1 MKTVIITGA
10 SGDIGFSSCKA
21 FLQNG
26 YNVVAVYNSNGVRPL
41 EEYAKNSKVLYVKA
55 DVSKKQDVKN
65 LFCTAYESFGS
76 IDVVINNAAISLT
89 GVFQDMTE
97 EELNKIIDVNIKG
110 VFYVSQTAS
119 EYMIKEK
126 IGSIINIS
134 SMWGEVGASCEAAY
148 SMTKAAVIGLTKALA
163 KELGP
168 SNIRV
173 NCVSPGFIDTK
184 MNAAYTKEDISAIC
198 EDTPLMRIGKPEEVA
213 DALIFLADS
222 KASFIT
228 GQVLGVNGG
237 YVI

>member
-26 YNVVAVYNSNGVRPL
+26 YNVVAVYNSNSVRPL

-126 IGSIINIS
+126 SGSIINIS

-148 SMTKAAVIGLTKALA
+148 SMTKSAVIGLTKALA

>member
-65 LFCTAYESFGS
+65 LFCTAYEKFGS

-126 IGSIINIS
+126 SGSIINIS

-148 SMTKAAVIGLTKALA
+148 SMTKSAVIGLTKALS

>member
-126 IGSIINIS
+126 SGSIINIS

-148 SMTKAAVIGLTKALA
+148 SMTKSAVIGLTKALA

>member
-26 YNVVAVYNSNGVRPL
+26 YNVVAVYNSNSVRPL

-89 GVFQDMTE
+89 GVFQNMTE

-110 VFYVSQTAS
+110 VFYVSQIAS

-126 IGSIINIS
+126 NGSIINIS

-148 SMTKAAVIGLTKALA
+148 SMTKSAVIGLTKALS

>member
-26 YNVVAVYNSNGVRPL
+26 YNVVAVYNSNSVRPL

-126 IGSIINIS
+126 SGSIINIS

-148 SMTKAAVIGLTKALA
+148 SMTKSAVIGLTKALS

>member
-126 IGSIINIS
+126 SGSIINIS

-148 SMTKAAVIGLTKALA
+148 SMTKSAVIGLTKALS

>member
-26 YNVVAVYNSNGVRPL
+26 YNVVAVYNSNSVRPL

-65 LFCTAYESFGS
+65 LFCTAYEKFGS

-126 IGSIINIS
+126 SGSIINIS

-148 SMTKAAVIGLTKALA
+148 SMTKSAVIGLTKALS

>member
-126 IGSIINIS
+126 SGSIINIS

-148 SMTKAAVIGLTKALA
+148 SMTKSAVIGLTKALA

-184 MNAAYTKEDISAIC
+184 MNAAYTKEDISEIC